1 MTRPR
6 SADTSRP
13 LEPSSVAKETPS
25 GAARGGSLWSSSWG
39 SAPGL
44 RGVLSTMT
52 VMCALGALIGCG
64 PTPEPPATG
73 SSLAPGSWR
82 ATLASP
88 GGAIT
93 FGLDLEESEEGLR
106 AVLVNGSER
115 QPAGVLEAAGEQIR
129 FKIPPYRSALVATPD
144 PDGRGLTGY
153 WERDV
158 GEGPVPLM
166 PFAAVAGTDAR
177 PPARPDPA
185 AQEALSGR
193 WRVRF
198 EGDGEDAIGLFEVAP
213 TGRASGTFLTTLGD
227 YRYLNGWFDGEALRL
242 ACFDGAHAFLFEAR
256 LGVGGDLSGD
266 FWSRDSFHTTWTA
279 TRDETARLPDDFALT
294 RWTEGEDLDGL
305 GFPDLNGEPRALSEL
320 LPADSPGLLVIFG
333 TWCPNCNDLT
343 ETLVELQRRHPSL
356 HIVGLA
362 FELGADPAKHREA
375 VRGYIAHH
383 GITYPVLL
391 GGSASKALASEA
403 LPILDCV
410 RAYPTTVFLAKDR
423 RPTAVHT
430 GFSGP
435 ATGQRYEALVER
447 FESEIESLIGSR

>member
-1 MTRPR
+1 MARATARDDDDAR
-6 SADTSRP
+6 SRARRALDRTLRAM
-13 LEPSSVAKETPS
+13 LRDDD
-25 GAARGGSLWSSSWG
+25 AARGAFAAMLVDGEG
-39 SAPGL
+39 DA
-44 RGVLSTMT
+44 
-52 VMCALGALIGCG
+52 
-64 PTPEPPATG
+64 
-73 SSLAPGSWR
+73 
-82 ATLASP
+82 
-88 GGAIT
+88 
-93 FGLDLEESEEGLR
+93 EEDAR
-106 AVLVNGSER
+106 AVSSRAAL
-115 QPAGVLEAAGEQIR
+115 PALLPIARAPCRARAEA
-129 FKIPPYRSALVATPD
+129 SA
-144 PDGRGLTGY
+144 
-153 WERDV
+153 
-158 GEGPVPLM
+158 
-166 PFAAVAGTDAR
+166 
-177 PPARPDPA
+177 
-185 AQEALSGR
+185 
-193 WRVRF
+193 
-198 EGDGEDAIGLFEVAP
+198 DGEDAIGLFEVAP

-403 LPILDCV
+403 LPILDRV